1 MPSYLDADS
10 YRCVTSLQ
18 SELRIIRTLQKL
30 AKRCLCPKLK
40 TYAPD
45 LEERRLKLVA
55 ELKMRA
61 EEENIPLGFSDQRSA
76 VGSLAR
82 SREPALSHIS

>member
-10 YRCVTSLQ
+10 YRCPHSLR
-18 SELRIIRTLQKL
+18 SELRIVRTLQKL

-45 LEERRLKLVA
+45 LEERRLKLIA
-55 ELKMRA
+55 ELKIRA
-61 EEENIPLGFSDQRSA
+61 EEENIALVSA
-76 VGSLAR
+76 NQGNF
-82 SREPALSHIS
+82 

>member
-10 YRCVTSLQ
+10 YRCATSLQ
-18 SELRIIRTLQKL
+18 SELRIVRTLQKL

-45 LEERRLKLVA
+45 LEERRLKLIA
-55 ELKMRA
+55 ELKIRA
-61 EEENIPLGFSDQRSA
+61 EEENISLDFGKSETTLA
-76 VGSLAR
+76 SLAP
-82 SREPALSHIS
+82 SREPELRHV